1 MIRMDSALGFMY
13 SQPLVGHLRREP
25 GPSKQPV
32 AHHAREKDPA
42 LRSQGYLATRA
53 RRGSRWFT
61 VCACAYVKHRVIFST
76 AKCVVRKSG
85 RSSSSSSFFFFLVR
99 TYVVFFEP
107 PAVGLLPAL
116 APRHRLLPA
125 IVATYLVRMIRPLRR
140 VSRPWVGVGRCG
152 RLLITKTK
160 TFN

>member
-85 RSSSSSSFFFFLVR
+85 RSSSSSSSSFFFCSNVR
-99 TYVVFFEP
+99 
-107 PAVGLLPAL
+107 GLFRTTRRRS
-116 APRHRLLPA
+116 APRP
-125 IVATYLVRMIRPLRR
+125 RPKAPTPPSHCCHISRAHDPPPPPR
-140 VSRPWVGVGRCG
+140 VPTLGGCRAMRSAPNHKNKN
-152 RLLITKTK
+152 I
-160 TFN
+160 